1 MFKKAL
7 LPLLVMFT
15 VVTDAQ
21 AAYSYSTYPPAG
33 TRTVDDVMKRYSP
46 FVEPRIKRYF
56 EQAGLSYPPKNI
68 ALFAMKEEMSV
79 ELWAEEKGKWSYVKR
94 YNIEKISGKKG
105 PKLREGDKQV
115 PEGIYRV
122 SLLNPNSRFHL
133 SMKLDYP
140 NAFDRK
146 YARLE
151 GRTSPGSNIF
161 IHGKQASTGCLAM
174 GDYSI
179 EELFLLAQRTG
190 LENIE
195 VVISPHDPKKGK
207 LLTSIN
213 QPFWTQILYRN
224 IEQEARK
231 FGR

>member
-7 LPLLVMFT
+7 LPLLVMCTT
-15 VVTDAQ
+15 VTEAQ
-21 AAYSYSTYPPAG
+21 AAYSYSSFPPPG
-33 TRTVDDVMKRYSP
+33 SRTVHDVMQRYSP

-56 EQAGLSYPPKNI
+56 EQVGVAYPPQNI
-68 ALFAMKEEMSV
+68 ALFAMKDEMAL
-79 ELWAEEKGKWSYVKR
+79 ELWAQEKGKWTYVKR
-94 YNIEKISGKKG
+94 YDIEKISGRHG

-146 YARLE
+146 YAYLE
-151 GRTSPGSNIF
+151 GRTALGGNIF
-161 IHGKQASTGCLAM
+161 IHGKEASTGCLAM
-174 GDYSI
+174 GDYNI
-179 EELFLLAQRTG
+179 EELFLLANRTG
-190 LENIE
+190 IDNIE
-195 VVISPHDPKKGK
+195 VVISPYDPRRGK
-207 LLTSIN
+207 LVAQAE
-213 QPFWTQILYRN
+213 QPFWTQILYRD
-224 IEQEARK
+224 IEQASKK